1 MLCFFQREV
10 RKTILISARL
20 CAPVLALCGP
30 AKRCLG
36 NARHARQRDRVPDV
50 TRSRYGRICGMPER
64 HLHECNKHRAFPLQR
79 RHFRRSAEPLCAQ
92 MRFRTGGFGGCRRI
106 AIATGAS
113 RHHDTD
119 TTAPARALHLVMH
132 KMHIL
137 LSRTTSMPPRTG
149 NVRIAT
155 LHM

>member
-64 HLHECNKHRAFPLQR
+64 HLHECDKHRALPLQR